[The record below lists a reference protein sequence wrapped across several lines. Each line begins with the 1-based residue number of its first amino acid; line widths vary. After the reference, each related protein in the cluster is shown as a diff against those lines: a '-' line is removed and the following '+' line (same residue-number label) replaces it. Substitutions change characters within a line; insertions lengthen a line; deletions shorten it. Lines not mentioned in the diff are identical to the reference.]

1 MRKLICWALL
11 LVLFGTSI
19 VLSAADAKAELITV
33 APGGRYFQKGD
44 EAFLI
49 VGPNDALTWPGLSP
63 LLGGTNPAAAKDYL
77 EKLAR
82 HGVNTLRVMIEY
94 AQYPHGLLENPLG
107 EYRTEVVEFWD
118 TFFDWLEDYDL
129 YAIVTPW
136 DPFWMERTWH
146 QNPYNTLNGGM
157 MDTMYGFLTQPE
169 ALARQK
175 ERFAFMIERWGHSK
189 HILAWE
195 LMNEIELWW
204 GASSYEMDKWISEM
218 ADFVRE
224 HQLKTH
230 GFTQLITASSA
241 ANMPS
246 GALGKVIYNHPKLD
260 FATTHLYTG
269 PGMNAPRNTT
279 DVVTE
284 VALAVN
290 YALWQIEDNR
300 PYTDTES
307 GPIEMWIGSATFDAE
322 FLHNVSWAHLAS
334 GGAGTGM
341 RWPYRSPHVL
351 TTGMLESLARIS
363 AFIEAFDFAGFVP
376 ENLGADLIVPDG
388 HEVVGIGDT
397 QRKLIW
403 LVRDESLQGEPA
415 ASVLEMHYIEPG
427 SYRLSFWDPW
437 SADWLEK
444 DLAVH
449 FAKPRGSITT
459 PEFLKDITIVLE
471 RIGE

>member
-1 MRKLICWALL
+1 MRRLAYYVLL
-11 LVLFGTSI
+11 LVLLFTSI
-19 VLSAADAKAELITV
+19 VVASADAKAELITV
-33 APGGRYFQKGD
+33 ARGGRYFQKGD

-49 VGPNDALTWPGLSP
+49 IGPNDALTWPGLSP
-63 LLGGTNPAAAKDYL
+63 LLGRTSPQAAKEYM
-77 EKLAR
+77 EKLAS
-82 HGVNTLRVMIEY
+82 HGVNTVRVMIEY

-118 TFFDWLEDYDL
+118 TFFTWLEDYDM

-146 QNPYNTLNGGM
+146 QNPYNTRNGGM
-157 MDTMYGFLTQPE
+157 MDSMYGCLTHPE
-169 ALARQK
+169 ALERQK

-204 GASSYEMDKWISEM
+204 GATTQEIDGWISEM

-224 HQLKTH
+224 QQLKTH

-246 GALGKVIYNHPKLD
+246 GALGKVIYDHPKLD
-260 FATTHLYTG
+260 FATSHLYTG

-290 YALWQIEDNR
+290 YALWQIKDNR

-307 GPIEMWIGSATFDAE
+307 GPIDMWIGSSTFDAE

-351 TTGMLESLARIS
+351 TTGMLESLSRIA
-363 AFIEAFDFAGFVP
+363 AFIKAFDFTGFVP
-376 ENLGADLIVPDG
+376 ESLGPDLILPAG
-388 HEVVGIGDT
+388 HEVVGIGDAN
-397 QRKLIW
+397 RKLIW
-403 LVRDESLQGEPA
+403 LVREERLQGDPA
-415 ASVLEMHYIEPG
+415 ACVLEMHYIDPG
-427 SYRLSFWDPW
+427 SYMLSFWDPW
-437 SADWLEK
+437 AADWIER
-444 DLAVH
+444 DLVIH
-449 FAKPRGSITT
+449 FAESSGSITT
-459 PEFLKDITIVLE
+459 PGFLKDVTIVME
-471 RIGE
+471 RISD

>member
-1 MRKLICWALL
+1 MKKFVYLALL
-11 LVLFGTSI
+11 LVLVGVFFI
-19 VLSAADAKAELITV
+19 LPEQAEAELITV

-63 LLGGTNPAAAKDYL
+63 LLGNISRKAAKDYL
-77 EKLAR
+77 EKLSD
-82 HGVNTLRVMIEY
+82 HGVNTVRVMIEY
-94 AQYPHGLLENPLG
+94 AQYSHGLIENPLG

-118 TFFDWLEDYDL
+118 TFFMWLEEYDM

-136 DPFWMERTWH
+136 DPFWMQRTWH
-146 QNPYNTLNGGM
+146 QNPYNTVNGGM
-157 MDTMYGFLTQPE
+157 MDSMHGFLTHPE
-169 ALARQK
+169 ALQAQK
-175 ERFAFMIERWGHSK
+175 DRFQFMIERWGGST

-204 GASSYEMDKWISEM
+204 GATSAEIDQWIAEM

-246 GALGKVIYNHPKLD
+246 GELGDVIYNNPKLD

-269 PGMNAPRNTT
+269 PGMNAPRNAT

-341 RWPYRSPHVL
+341 RWPYRSPHIL
-351 TTGMLESLARIS
+351 TTGMLESLSRIS
-363 AFIEAFDFAGFVP
+363 TFIEAFDFTDFMP
-376 ENLGADLIVPDG
+376 ENLGSDLVLPDG
-388 HEVVGIGDT
+388 HEVMGIGDAN
-397 QRKLIW
+397 RKLIW
-403 LVRDESLQGEPA
+403 LVREEHLQGEPLA
-415 ASVLEMHYIEPG
+415 TDLELARIEPG
-427 SYRLSFWDPW
+427 SYALSFWDPW
-437 SADWLEK
+437 AADWISSGSVVE
-444 DLAVH
+444 
-449 FAKPRGSITT
+449 FTEPQGSITT
-459 PEFLKDITIVLE
+459 PPFLKDITIVLE
-471 RIGE
+471 LIKE